1 MATATNDKPVRL
13 GDLPVIKTNILENAR
28 NMIRE

>member
-13 GDLPVIKTNILENAR
+13 GDLPVVKTNILENAR
-28 NMIRE
+28 QYD